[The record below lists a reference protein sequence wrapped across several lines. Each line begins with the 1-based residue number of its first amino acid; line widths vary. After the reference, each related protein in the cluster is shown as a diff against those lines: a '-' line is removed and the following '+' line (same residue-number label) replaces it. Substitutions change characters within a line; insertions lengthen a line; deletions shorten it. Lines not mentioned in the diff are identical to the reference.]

1 MLQKTSRIFT
11 WREDVLGEP
20 GGGHW
25 HDDIAP
31 NAAPLSLGRTSV
43 GEADKAKLGWAVSNT
58 NVIIIEIIFFL
69 NDSKSKQTKQK
80 NKCWKTEIKLFLNS
94 HK

>member
-1 MLQKTSRIFT
+1 MCLICNYPCNLPSSKFVFDNVMKKTIFT

-25 HDDIAP
+25 HDDIAL

-43 GEADKAKLGWAVSNT
+43 GEADKAKLG
-58 NVIIIEIIFFL
+58 
-69 NDSKSKQTKQK
+69 
-80 NKCWKTEIKLFLNS
+80 
-94 HK
+94 